1 MCITKSAL
9 EHECR
14 DRVMKRTVEGKAVE
28 EIEERHLWV
37 CLGGEL
43 ELGKQVSSIDFS
55 VDRCLH

>member
-1 MCITKSAL
+1 
-9 EHECR
+9 
-14 DRVMKRTVEGKAVE
+14 MKRTVEGKAVE